1 MRDLIE
7 FIARNLVDDPDAV
20 EVRTVRNDRFATVLR
35 LHVSPED
42 LGKVIGRQG
51 RVAKS
56 MRTLMRAAAVVQGK
70 RHVGLEIDDRGEPRD
85 QRPSAPWQAG
95 PDAQES

>member
-7 FIARNLVDDPDAV
+7 FMARNLVDDPEAV
-20 EVRTVRNDRFATVLR
+20 EVRSIREDHYATVVGLR
-35 LHVSPED
+35 VNQED

-56 MRTLMRAAAVVQGK
+56 MRALLRAGATLQGK
-70 RHVGLEIDDRGEPRD
+70 RHVGLEIDDRDAPDEPT
-85 QRPSAPWQAG
+85 
-95 PDAQES
+95 PDA

>member
-1 MRDLIE
+1 MHGLIE

-20 EVRTVRNDRFATVLR
+20 EVLEVRNDRYATVLALR
-35 LHVSPED
+35 VNGAD

-56 MRTLMRAAAVVQGK
+56 MRMLMRASATLQGK
-70 RHVGLEIDDRGEPRD
+70 RHVGLEIDEQPLE
-85 QRPSAPWQAG
+85 A
-95 PDAQES
+95 